1 MVVAVAKNLP
11 NVYFHCSSY
20 IEERLFMY
28 FIRRDTTSSKFFHVN
43 MATYTAQ
50 TTATTEMVTIAGI
63 SIACQLSISSNLNI
77 IQKKISNCIIVPCHA
92 KATRTFKRMPLLY
105 HSTSSAVV
113 SMTTL
118 SAYFSS
124 IFFGSSTAPSGCSG

>member
-1 MVVAVAKNLP
+1 
-11 NVYFHCSSY
+11 
-20 IEERLFMY
+20 MY

-63 SIACQLSISSNLNI
+63 STACQLSISSNLNI

-92 KATRTFKRMPLLY
+92 KATRTFNTSAPNTKLALSGTTSTPPKR
-105 HSTSSAVV
+105 V
-113 SMTTL
+113 
-118 SAYFSS
+118 
-124 IFFGSSTAPSGCSG
+124 